1 MRLDLELEADPF
13 RHQVDQL
20 LEQERV
26 LRGRLSRGVTDERR
40 SDLFSG
46 PLARPAIKR
55 GAEREQRIV
64 QQDQPIVGGQ
74 AYIGLE
80 ALDRA
85 GQGMAKGGPSET
97 VKGLENRCFARVNE
111 PPPAP
116 WDRDQSSGPERSAPS
131 TRGWLSITGASMS
144 SKPSKPAWR
153 AIASKPAGVKP
164 QYTKSSWA

>member
-1 MRLDLELEADPF
+1 MRLDLELEADRF

-85 GQGMAKGGPSET
+85 GQGVAKGGRRGVRT
-97 VKGLENRCFARVNE
+97 VVAAE
-111 PPPAP
+111 PVC
-116 WDRDQSSGPERSAPS
+116 
-131 TRGWLSITGASMS
+131 I
-144 SKPSKPAWR
+144 
-153 AIASKPAGVKP
+153 
-164 QYTKSSWA
+164 